1 MFGNKKW
8 REISMNQ
15 RLFGIWLGE
24 VMFCFSGEISEARV
38 DAWTAAVRRLTLEP
52 GIRPFQ
58 HAALRLTEVRYPV
71 VSSAQARTGATERK
85 GLIGRTLEG
94 LALSVQDTWKML
106 LNWDGA
112 ALAAQQIQAGGEM
125 EFWNKATLF
134 ALDLMLRGRIAPGIR
149 PGTVSGRRRTGQASA
164 QSVWVPSLTAQEDEA
179 RFRQL
184 AEAMPPICLSAV
196 QFGSGQEEGSILN
209 RRMTLL
215 YSFLTTMIDDEIRRG
230 NEQLGR
236 SLYPARARYRRGYSP
251 MTELWWN
258 ELLGSGIPSNLQGP
272 VAEIGQL
279 IEEITETGGVP
290 PRDQAQDHGKRS
302 AGSFRLCLR
311 IEPEESGEE
320 EIASTDRGK
329 NQMWRLSFWAEGVE
343 DPRVLLPA
351 GLIWSYPRRDMEIQ
365 EREYQNVQQNL
376 LLRLSKAANIDPVI
390 REAMGRPHPESAIL
404 QPQQLY
410 TFLSK
415 SVSVLRKQGVTVQ
428 MPTRWTKDGRR
439 RVGVRIKVAGWSEG
453 SANDRQET
461 PKLGIDKIVQFEAEA
476 VLNESP
482 LSYGELAE
490 LASSKSSLVLFR
502 GEWIEIDAKEIR
514 QVLKF
519 MKRQETGEMSFRE
532 LMHLSA
538 DDEYELDGIPVDAI
552 EAEGMLSLL
561 LNGDDA
567 LISKADDTPV
577 PSSLNGTLRPYQER
591 GFRWLAS
598 MRQLGF
604 GALLADDMGLGKT
617 VQVISVLLEGL
628 EQSAS
633 PSLIVCPTSLLG
645 NWQREFA
652 RFAPRMRLYVHHG
665 SDRLHGEKFFA
676 ACQSHDIVLTTYQLT
691 GRDAKEMREVS
702 WSSIV
707 LDEAQYIKN
716 FGTKQAQSVMKL
728 NSGHKIAMTGTPV
741 ENRLSELWS
750 IFQFLNPGYLGSN
763 ASFRSRFTS
772 NGERQNA
779 ELIKLRKLIAPF
791 LLRRLK
797 SDPDIR
803 KDLPEKIELKS
814 YCSLTA
820 EQVRLYQ
827 AVTDGLMERISGSEG
842 IARKGI
848 VLSSLTQLKQ
858 ICDHPHLTGAR
869 IRGAEASGGRSGKM
883 DRLFELLDL
892 ILDNKESALI
902 FTQYVQMGD
911 LLQEQLLARYGE
923 MPFFLHG
930 GVAKHDRDHMVHE
943 YQEGQGSP
951 LFVLSLKA
959 GGVGLNL
966 TRANHVIHYDR
977 WWNPAV
983 ENQATDRVF
992 RIGQHKNVEV
1002 HKLICQGTLEER
1014 IDELIE
1020 RKRALSEQVVGS
1032 GEHWL
1037 TEMSNEELQNLITLQ
1052 GWSSWGN
1059 P

>member
-1 MFGNKKW
+1 
-8 REISMNQ
+8 MNQ
-15 RLFGIWLGE
+15 RLYGIWLGE
-24 VMFCFSGEISEARV
+24 VMFCFSGEISEAKV

-58 HAALRLTEVRYPV
+58 RAALRLAEVRYPV
-71 VSSAQARTGATERK
+71 VSTAQARASTTERK
-85 GLIGRTLEG
+85 GLIGRSLEG
-94 LALSVQDTWKML
+94 LALSVQDTWEML
-106 LNWDGA
+106 LNWDGT
-112 ALAAQQIQAGGEM
+112 ALTGQQIQAGGEM
-125 EFWNKATLF
+125 EFWSKAAQF
-134 ALDLMLRGRIAPGIR
+134 ALDLLLRGKIAPGIR

-164 QSVWVPSLTAQEDEA
+164 QSVWVPSFTAQEDEA

-184 AEAMPPICLSAV
+184 AEAMPPICLAAV
-196 QFGSGQEEGSILN
+196 QFGSALESGSILN

-215 YSFLTTMIDDEIRRG
+215 YSFLTAMIDNEVRRG

-236 SLYPARARYRRGYSP
+236 NLYPVRARYRRGYSP

-272 VAEIGQL
+272 VAEISQM
-279 IEEITETGGVP
+279 IEEITDTGGVP
-290 PRDQAQDHGKRS
+290 PRDQAQDYRRKS

-320 EIASTDRGK
+320 ELASTDVGN
-329 NQMWRLSFWAEGVE
+329 NQMWKLSFWAEGVE

-351 GLIWSYPRRDMEIQ
+351 GLIWSYPKRDMEIQ
-365 EREYQNVQQNL
+365 EREYRNVQQNL
-376 LLRLSKAANIDPVI
+376 LLRLSKAAYIEPVI
-390 REAMGRPHPESAIL
+390 KEAMGRPHPESVIL
-404 QPQQLY
+404 HPQQLY

-415 SVSVLRKQGVTVQ
+415 SVSMLRKQGVTVQ
-428 MPTRWTKDGRR
+428 MPTRWTKEGRR
-439 RVGVRIKVAGWSEG
+439 RVGVRLKVDGWSEG
-453 SANDRQET
+453 SGSSQHEAS
-461 PKLGIDKIVQFEAEA
+461 KLGIDKLVQFEAE
-476 VLNESP
+476 VLLNESP

-538 DDEYELDGIPVDAI
+538 DDGYELDGILVEAI

-561 LNGDDA
+561 LSGNGALMSKPDDA
-567 LISKADDTPV
+567 PV

-628 EQSAS
+628 EQSAG
-633 PSLIVCPTSLLG
+633 PTLIVCPTSLLG

-652 RFAPRMRLYVHHG
+652 RFAPQMRLCVHHG
-665 SDRLHGEKFFA
+665 SDRLHGEKFFE

-741 ENRLSELWS
+741 ENRLTELWS

-763 ASFRSRFTS
+763 ASFRSRFTG
-772 NGERQNA
+772 NGVGQNA

-814 YCSLTA
+814 YCSLTT
-820 EQVRLYQ
+820 EQARLYQ
-827 AVTDGLMERISGSEG
+827 AVTDGLMERISSSEG

-869 IRGAEASGGRSGKM
+869 RGAATSGERSGKL

-923 MPFFLHG
+923 KPFFLHG
-930 GVAKHDRDHMVHE
+930 GVAKLDRDHMVHE
-943 YQEGQGSP
+943 YQEGAGSP

-992 RIGQHKNVEV
+992 RIGQQKNVEV

-1037 TEMSNEELQNLITLQ
+1037 TEMSNEELQNLIALQ
-1052 GWSSWGN
+1052 GWS
-1059 P
+1059 